1 MPSVRRFSAPRP
13 ARTPGAFPAVK
24 PAPAVARGLVLG
36 MVLAG
41 ALAGCEYT
49 YDDGR
54 AGSVQGTATAAPA
67 PAFTRDPLQQDP
79 VDEAGLDAWV
89 SRTFPDVPQ
98 EVVHAEAG
106 LLAAG
111 EVRTLSSPVLRTGT
125 YMLALACRSQRRV
138 TFTVRTETLT
148 LVDLGLRCGV
158 NRENVIYLSTD
169 SALSVRLEAHS
180 AANFAFR
187 LRRL

>member
-1 MPSVRRFSAPRP
+1 MLA
-13 ARTPGAFPAVK
+13 
-24 PAPAVARGLVLG
+24 
-36 MVLAG
+36 AG

-54 AGSVQGTATAAPA
+54 ADSVLGTASAAPA

-79 VDEAGLDAWV
+79 VDGAGLEAWV
-89 SRTFPDVPQ
+89 SQMFPDVPQ
-98 EVVHAEAG
+98 AVVDSEAG

-111 EVRTLSSPVLRTGT
+111 EVRTLSSPVLETGT
-125 YMLALACRSQRRV
+125 YILALACRSQRRV

-158 NRENVIYLSTD
+158 SREQVIYLSTD
-169 SALSVRLEAHS
+169 SALSVRLEAGS
-180 AANFAFR
+180 GANFAFR
-187 LRRL
+187 VRRL

>member
-1 MPSVRRFSAPRP
+1 MR
-13 ARTPGAFPAVK
+13 
-24 PAPAVARGLVLG
+24 PAPAVALGLALG
-36 MVLAG
+36 MVLGAG

-54 AGSVQGTATAAPA
+54 AGNVRGTATAAPEA
-67 PAFTRDPLQQDP
+67 PFTRDPLQQDP
-79 VDEAGLDAWV
+79 VSEAGLGEWV

-98 EVVHAEAG
+98 EVVHADAG
-106 LLAAG
+106 LLASG
-111 EVRTLSSPVLRTGT
+111 EVRTLSSPVLHTGT

>member
-1 MPSVRRFSAPRP
+1 MPSVRRVSAPRP
-13 ARTPGAFPAVK
+13 VGTPGAPAAVK
-24 PAPAVARGLVLG
+24 PAAAVVLG
-36 MVLAG
+36 FVLAAG

-54 AGSVQGTATAAPA
+54 AGSVRGTATASPA

-79 VDEAGLDAWV
+79 VDEAGLGEWV
-89 SRTFPDVPQ
+89 ARTFPDVPQ
-98 EVVHAEAG
+98 AVVQAEAG
-106 LLAAG
+106 LLATG
-111 EVRTLSSPVLRTGT
+111 EVRTLASPVLETGT

-148 LVDLGLRCGV
+148 VVDLALRCGV
-158 NRENVIYLSTD
+158 NRENVIYLSTA
-169 SALSVRLEAHS
+169 SALSFRLEARS
-180 AANFAFR
+180 GANYALR